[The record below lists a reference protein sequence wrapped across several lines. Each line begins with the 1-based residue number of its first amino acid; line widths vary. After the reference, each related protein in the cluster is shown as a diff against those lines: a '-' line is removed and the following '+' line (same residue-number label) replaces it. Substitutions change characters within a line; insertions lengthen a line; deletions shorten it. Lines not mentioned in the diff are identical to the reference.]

1 MLRRFIRKTAIGGAS
16 ALLVV
21 LLILAGLYLA
31 FPWLV
36 SKAANWLA
44 PQYGVERVVVDVERP
59 GWSAWNI
66 QRIELRTA
74 SQGVQA
80 AGIQVTYDPVEL
92 TQGRLLAI
100 EIAKL
105 EIELLPSPGT
115 SAEQSSAPDPALL
128 AALPMQRL
136 VVDELHFRAPAI
148 PLVMAG
154 TLELGAGQLRFRLK
168 ATESPLNA
176 PVRVT
181 AKLDA
186 DGQFLARF
194 HTSTDKED
202 HALEARGR
210 LLDDSLAITGSFD
223 LGDYELALIAAI
235 VDVPVWTGFVRG
247 DFGLRLDRHF
257 NPQAFETQL
266 QFGVQP
272 QAMKNMQPLAMQG
285 SLQWLPGPDANG
297 WNLAVILDGLRPE
310 AGTALR
316 GQVQHNDT
324 ANTAAGSF
332 VLLSDDVALL
342 SQVFGLADLKG
353 DVSGSFNVHS
363 GSDLDVATAQ
373 VDAAMKLALIYGD
386 TTRLTADQVTITHT
400 AGDPQRWQIS
410 AAPLEVHQQDE
421 ETTMLWKSPEFKLT
435 LDAAELLSFSM
446 TSKGDLTWLDAE
458 TKALIKALSLEGN
471 GRSWSAGYVAE
482 VNLVLQGQSIP
493 LHVEVDD
500 AFDNWR
506 FNGPLNWVV
515 RRPLLVSTLGMQSDY
530 DIVGGTFTGNLKGRL
545 KGETLTADVQGTF
558 KNGRL
563 TYDDLVFTGFAST
576 VVAKLLKDSTVHAD
590 LTDVSLASF
599 DPGVPVTDIRTG
611 ISMRGDLVSLSATS
625 GKLLGGSFAIAPFTY
640 DLAGGDAALKLD
652 LSDVDLGAVLALE
665 GKDLYGE
672 GTLDGQIPVTIV
684 DDAITVTDGTLRNT
698 SKGVIRLAPSLAQSV
713 NQPGLDFALRALE
726 DFQYETL
733 EADIDYDVK
742 GDLLAA
748 IRLRGRNAKI
758 EKGRPI
764 HYNLNIS
771 ENLPTLLA
779 SLRLQDEINERVEKK
794 VQQGVTR

>member
-1 MLRRFIRKTAIGGAS
+1 MVVAS
-16 ALLVV
+16 TLLVV
-21 LLILAGLYLA
+21 LLILVGGYLA

-36 SKAANWLA
+36 SKTVNWLV
-44 PQYGVERVVVDVERP
+44 PQYGVEHADIDVQRP
-59 GWSAWNI
+59 GWSVWDI
-66 QRIELRTA
+66 KRLELRTI
-74 SQGVQA
+74 SQTVRA
-80 AGIQVTYDPVEL
+80 TTIQVTYDPAEL
-92 TQGRLLAI
+92 IHGRLLSI
-100 EIAKL
+100 EIASL
-105 EIELLPSPGT
+105 DIELKPTPTTGVD
-115 SAEQSSAPDPALL
+115 QSSTLDPALL
-128 AALPMQRL
+128 AGLPMQRL
-136 VVDELHFRAPAI
+136 HVEDLHFRAPAI
-148 PLVMAG
+148 PLVMTG
-154 TLELGAGQLRFRLK
+154 TLELGEGQLRFRLK
-168 ATESPLNA
+168 ASESPLNA
-176 PVRVT
+176 PIRLT

-194 HTSTDKED
+194 HTSQDKED

-210 LLDDSLAITGSFD
+210 LLDDSMAIAGSFD

-247 DFGLRLDRHF
+247 DFDLRLDRHF

-272 QAMKNMQPLAMQG
+272 QAMKSMQPLAMQG

-342 SQVFGLADLKG
+342 SQVFGAADLKG

-400 AGDPQRWQIS
+400 AGEPQRWQIS

-421 ETTMLWKSPEFKLT
+421 ETTMSWKSPEFKLT

-446 TSKGDLTWLDAE
+446 TSKGELNWQDEE
-458 TKALIKALSLEGN
+458 TKVLIKALSLDGS
-471 GRSWSAGYVAE
+471 GQSGATGYSAE
-482 VNLVLQGQSIP
+482 VNMALHGQSIP
-493 LHVEVDD
+493 LHVEVDES
-500 AFDNWR
+500 FDQWR

-530 DIVGGTFTGNLKGRL
+530 DIVGGTFVGTVKGRL
-545 KGETLTADVQGTF
+545 RGDVLTADVQGTF

-611 ISMRGDLVSLSATS
+611 ISMRGDLVDLSAIS

-652 LSDVDLGAVLALE
+652 LSGVDLGAVLALE
-665 GKDLYGE
+665 GEDLYGE
-672 GTLDGQIPVTIV
+672 GTLDGQIPVNIV

-779 SLRLQDEINERVEKK
+779 SLRLQDEVNERVEKK